1 MDKLFF
7 PYLLNGYNVLGGGG
21 GRAASFSPM
30 LIVALWLFFK

>member
-21 GRAASFSPM
+21 GGQPHFQIKATLA
-30 LIVALWLFFK
+30 